1 LTFLRPSSFVRCR
14 FYLIAFSSSDIV
26 SISIVPRSAN
36 ETGRNERTG
45 THKKQ
50 QQQQRQRKIKKLY
63 LAVTTEPVPLGM
75 HVHWMWGS
83 LSARGQMGGTPCQ
96 FVSHTP
102 PATRKKAKVSK
113 MGVVGEHVY

>member
-1 LTFLRPSSFVRCR
+1 MNDR
-14 FYLIAFSSSDIV
+14 A
-26 SISIVPRSAN
+26 
-36 ETGRNERTG
+36 RT
-45 THKKQ
+45 KK
-50 QQQQRQRKIKKLY
+50 QQQRQRKIKKLY

-113 MGVVGEHVY
+113 MGEVGERVY